1 MTHNS
6 ISVVP
11 HPTSS
16 GLSPTRWKR
25 PPIGCFK
32 LNSDTS
38 TGYLNNFVGVGS
50 IICND
55 LGLVMAASSCKVN
68 SGLAVDIAE
77 ALAILEGIQL
87 AWEVGI
93 HPILVELDSK
103 RVVDLLNGL
112 GNSHT

>member
-6 ISVVP
+6 VSVVP

-16 GLSPTRWKR
+16 GLSLTRWKR

-38 TGYLNNFVGVGS
+38 TGYLNNLVGVGS